1 MKQRRRLSTVKSH
14 PVTALVLTLSLIAS
28 GLVGLGNSMLHAQSD
43 GIAPVTPTVATD
55 TFATGDNV
63 VVDDAAIKSQGIF
76 HTHSP
81 AAPETERTVKQFTKD
96 EEFSQF
102 AITWT
107 GQKDIAAFIR
117 SQRPDG
123 SWSEWFDTHPLEFSV
138 SDETSKQGTEL
149 IYVQPTKAIQVSL
162 SGVDLSSQQQAK
174 ELEAVFINGGTSSAP
189 ENGITLASDSNGL
202 PKVISRSGWG
212 ADESLRC
219 GDSETSDSTQGIAI
233 HHTAGS
239 NDYSEE
245 EAAGIIRGIY
255 SYHAQTMGW
264 CDIGYHALADKYGN
278 LYEGR
283 SGGLNK
289 DIIGAHAGGFNEN
302 TWAISLVGNYQT
314 QQPSTEMIESVG
326 KLAGWRAQVAGID
339 PKGTNTHRSE
349 GTEFTQFPAGTTVD
363 LPNIFAHRDV
373 GLTECPGD
381 FAYAQLDT
389 IRDIA
394 SKHYSSLNG
403 DSADTST
410 TTSKS
415 TEATSTEKTTA
426 ESASETTTESA
437 TPSTNEPQPITSRS
451 QVNQQSANAKTA
463 LDLFQQLQNAAKKN
477 ASGVQDLITLAISIA
492 SAVGIIPG
500 TTTKNGV
507 VNTADGVQ
515 LTKLTAAVSEQPTT
529 NSDTAITRHGSTL
542 APVIGDLR
550 TTETHY
556 TNGYGQEVSY
566 ALYDRGIVIDSPEV
580 GTQALWGAIGDI
592 WAAQGFDMG
601 PLGLPL
607 NQEYKDGELLR
618 VDFQGGYV
626 TFDPTTGATEVH
638 TNQ

>member
-14 PVTALVLTLSLIAS
+14 PVTAIVLTLSLVAS
-28 GLVGLGNSMLHAQSD
+28 ALVGLGNSMLRTQAD

-55 TFATGDNV
+55 TFAAGDNV

-81 AAPETERTVKQFTKD
+81 SADPETDRTVKQFTKD

-123 SWSEWFDTHPLEFSV
+123 SWSEWFDTHPMEFSTPGE
-138 SDETSKQGTEL
+138 DSKQGTEL

-162 SGVDLSSQQQAK
+162 SGVDLSSPQQSE
-174 ELEAVFINGGTSSAP
+174 ELEAVFINGGTSSTP

-212 ADESLRC
+212 ADESIRC
-219 GDSETSDSTQGIAI
+219 GDSETSDSTQGIVI

-289 DIIGAHAGGFNEN
+289 DVIGAHAGGFNEN
-302 TWAISLVGNYQT
+302 TWAISMVGNYQT
-314 QQPSTEMIESVG
+314 QQPSTEMLESVG
-326 KLAGWRAQVAGID
+326 KLAGWRAKVAGID
-339 PKGTNTHRSE
+339 PKGSNTHRSE
-349 GTEFTQFPAGTTVD
+349 GTQFTQFPAGTTVD

-381 FAYAQLDT
+381 YAYAKLDT
-389 IRDIA
+389 IRTIA
-394 SKHYSSLNG
+394 SKHYASLNG
-403 DSADTST
+403 DSA
-410 TTSKS
+410 
-415 TEATSTEKTTA
+415 ATSSPTSSASSASESTAATSAAQTTA
-426 ESASETTTESA
+426 ESAA
-437 TPSTNEPQPITSRS
+437 PSTAESEPAVSRS

-477 ASGVQDLITLAISIA
+477 ASGVKDLITLAISIA
-492 SAVGIIPG
+492 SAIGIIPG

-515 LTKLTAAVSEQPTT
+515 LTKLTAAVSDQTT
-529 NSDTAITRHGSTL
+529 ADSDSAITRHGDTL
-542 APVIGDLR
+542 TPVIGEMR
-550 TTETHY
+550 TEETHY
-556 TNGYGQEVSY
+556 TNGYGQEISY

-580 GTQALWGAIGDI
+580 GTQALWGAIGDT

-607 NQEYKDGELLR
+607 NQEYSDGELLR

-626 TFDPTTGATEVH
+626 TFNPATGVTEVH
-638 TNQ
+638 ANQ

>member
-1 MKQRRRLSTVKSH
+1 MKQRRRLRTAKSH
-14 PVTALVLTLSLIAS
+14 PVTAIMLALALVAS
-28 GLVGLGNSMLHAQSD
+28 AVVGLSTSRVIQTQAD
-43 GIAPVTPTVATD
+43 KIDPVTPTLATD
-55 TFATGDNV
+55 SFATGDDV

-81 AAPETERTVKQFTKD
+81 AAPETERTVKQFTKE

-123 SWSEWFDTHPLEFSV
+123 SWSEWFDTHPLEFSI
-138 SDETSKQGTEL
+138 SDESSKQGTEL
-149 IYVQPTKAIQVSL
+149 IYVHPTKAIQVSL
-162 SGVDLSSQQQAK
+162 SGVDLSSPQQSE
-174 ELEAVFINGGTSSAP
+174 ELEAVFINGGTSSTP

-219 GDSETSDSTQGIAI
+219 GDPETSDSTKAIVI

-283 SGGLNK
+283 YGGLNK

-314 QQPSTEMIESVG
+314 EQPSTEMIESVG

-339 PKGTNTHRSE
+339 PKGTDTHRSE

-381 FAYAQLDT
+381 YAYAQLDT

-394 SKHYSSLNG
+394 SKHYASLNG
-403 DSADTST
+403 DST
-410 TTSKS
+410 
-415 TEATSTEKTTA
+415 ATSTASKSA
-426 ESASETTTESA
+426 EATTTEHATSEPA
-437 TPSTNEPQPITSRS
+437 TPSTGEPQQIASRS

-515 LTKLTAAVSEQPTT
+515 LTKLTAAVNEHPATD
-529 NSDTAITRHGSTL
+529 SDTAVTRHGSTL
-542 APVIGDLR
+542 NPLIGQLR
-550 TTETHY
+550 TPETHY

-580 GTQALWGAIGDI
+580 GTQALWGAIGDT

-607 NQEYKDGELLR
+607 NQEYNDGKLKR

-626 TFDPTTGATEVH
+626 TFNPATGATEVH